1 MLFTVPFLLNFTTV
15 LCVLGPSLSLSSQL
29 CLSVSSPGSR
39 VNTWGRAE
47 RQGCQ
52 RRRAALV
59 LALHNKY
66 QTVIIIDRRTEP

>member
-1 MLFTVPFLLNFTTV
+1 M
-15 LCVLGPSLSLSSQL
+15 
-29 CLSVSSPGSR
+29 
-39 VNTWGRAE
+39 NTWGRAE

>member
-1 MLFTVPFLLNFTTV
+1 MFFSVPFLLYFTRHYR
-15 LCVLGPSLSLSSQL
+15 VLGPSLRALSLS
-29 CLSVSSPGSR
+29 VRSPGSR
-39 VNTWGRAE
+39 VNTRGE

-59 LALHNKY
+59 LALHNKN